1 MGTTASASSKQRK
14 LKDMEKYQQ
23 QTAVVEY
30 PDGSKATYTY
40 PQLEETYND
49 LKTERGKLSAELG
62 ELIKPV
68 SEQKAK
74 LDAYVSEHMVNLT
87 PAQIRGLQDK
97 TEALDP
103 AILQINVAE
112 ANIVDR
118 CESCHMGIREPVK
131 LTAASMARKG
141 KPPDAYAPA
150 FTSHPAAEVLKTH
163 DPDKFGC
170 SPCHQGNGRATTTAD
185 KAHGNYEHCHWHLF
199 PQPHVEDGGQ
209 YHHA

>member
-1 MGTTASASSKQRK
+1 MKERGR
-14 LKDMEKYQQ
+14 DQQ
-23 QTAVVEY
+23 QRAGVEY

-74 LDAYVSEHMVNLT
+74 LDAYVSEHMVSLT

-112 ANIVDR
+112 ADIVDR
-118 CESCHMGIREPVK
+118 AESCHLAIREPPK
-131 LTAASMARKG
+131 RTAASMAREG
-141 KPPDAYAPA
+141 KPPDQDARA
-150 FTSHPAAEVLKTH
+150 FTSHPEAEVLKTH

-185 KAHGNYEHCHWHLF
+185 KA
-199 PQPHVEDGGQ
+199 
-209 YHHA
+209 

>member
-1 MGTTASASSKQRK
+1 MNALTSDIEATASASSKPSK
-14 LKDMEKYQQ
+14 LKDLEKYQQ

-30 PDGSKATYTY
+30 LDGSKATYTY

-103 AILQINVAE
+103 AILQINLAE
-112 ANIVDR
+112 ANILDPR
-118 CESCHMGIREPVK
+118 NSSPMPIRAPLN
-131 LTAASMARKG
+131 LTAAAMAPKG
-141 KPPDAYAPA
+141 KQTDDYA
-150 FTSHPAAEVLKTH
+150 
-163 DPDKFGC
+163 
-170 SPCHQGNGRATTTAD
+170 R
-185 KAHGNYEHCHWHLF
+185 
-199 PQPHVEDGGQ
+199 
-209 YHHA
+209 